1 MEGWVELH
9 YVNADWLGIETATC
23 QSQVKRPTAAP
34 PRNTCSMDIVSD
46 IIIIDFV
53 LFGPSRIVV
62 GLKLIV
68 NNFAYT
74 LLTITYGNSI
84 INVKISVN
92 YSN

>member
-1 MEGWVELH
+1 
-9 YVNADWLGIETATC
+9 
-23 QSQVKRPTAAP
+23 
-34 PRNTCSMDIVSD
+34 MDIVSD